1 MRHPMYSA
9 VLLFAAA
16 ELTAYADAWK
26 LLAWLALAAVLL
38 AKAVLEERGLSA
50 QFATYPAY
58 AARVKRLIPG
68 VF

>member
-1 MRHPMYSA
+1 MYSA

-16 ELTAYADAWK
+16 EGLAYGDAWK
-26 LLAWLALAAVLL
+26 LTAWLLLAIVLL
-38 AKAVLEERGLSA
+38 AKAVLEERGLDR
-50 QFATYPAY
+50 QFPGYAAY